1 MTATEPSLTREERA
15 AIAGKIKSL
24 VLAKHVNV
32 ANPSQ
37 DYGPWTREF
46 DRRLDEVVAAPSRD
60 AFENGVGSILQGLGS
75 SHTAFYHKVGDRVP
89 PQHAINASLRAM
101 EINGNRRWVF
111 LNIIEDGPAYRAGVK
126 PGDIL
131 YSCDGK
137 LAEPPHSPTFQ
148 LGGTH
153 ELQLG
158 EIEGSGTR
166 GVQVEVPNRAAKDR
180 PPMIEPKSITYRVAA
195 PGIGMIRVASFPGAV
210 GLSFARALDSAITAL
225 ARENCSRLIIDLR
238 GNLGGGLGS
247 LRLMS
252 YLCPG
257 KVPIGYSMSRTGIKR
272 GWSKE
277 RLPRIGKIPAGKLG
291 LLGMAVKFKVLH
303 RDRSM
308 VLETE
313 GLGKQSFHGR
323 IVILIDEFSHSAAE
337 MVAAFAKEHQLA
349 VLVGNRTAGE
359 VLGGANFRVGNGYY
373 LRMPI
378 TGWYTWQGNCIE
390 GTGVTPD
397 VAVDVDVAA
406 IVRGKDVQIEKAL
419 EIVATLGG
427 DAVR

>member
-1 MTATEPSLTREERA
+1 MTATELSLTREERA

-24 VLAKHVNV
+24 VLTKHVNV

-37 DYGPWTREF
+37 DYGPWTQEF

-60 AFENGVGSILQGLGS
+60 AFENGVGSILLGLGS

-89 PQHAINASLRAM
+89 PQHAINASLRSM
-101 EINGNRRWVF
+101 EIKGNRSWVF
-111 LNIIEDGPAYRAGVK
+111 LNIIEDGPAHRAGIK
-126 PGDIL
+126 DGDVL

-137 LAEPPHSPTFQ
+137 LAEPPNSPRFQ

-158 EIEGSGTR
+158 EIEGSRTR
-166 GVQVEVPNRAAKDR
+166 SVKVEVPNRAAKDR

-195 PGIGMIRVASFPGAV
+195 PGIAVIRVASFPGAV
-210 GLSFARALDSAITAL
+210 GLDFAKALDAAISTL
-225 ARENCSRLIIDLR
+225 KQQNCSRLVIDLR
-238 GNLGGGLGS
+238 GNIGGGLGS

-257 KVPIGYSMSRTGIKR
+257 RLPIGYSMSRNGIKR

-277 RLPRIGKIPAGKLG
+277 RLPKIGSIPSSKLG
-291 LLGMAVKFKVLH
+291 LIGMAIKFKVLH

-308 VLETE
+308 VLQTE
-313 GLGKQSFHGR
+313 GLGKQPFHGR
-323 IVILIDEFSHSAAE
+323 IVLLIDEFSHSAAE
-337 MVAAFAKEHQLA
+337 MVAAFAKENQLA

-378 TGWYTWQGNCIE
+378 AGWYTWQGPCIE
-390 GTGVTPD
+390 GTGVSPD
-397 VAVDVDVAA
+397 VAVDVDMAA
-406 IVRGKDVQIEKAL
+406 LARGEDVQIEKA
-419 EIVATLGG
+419 IQTVATL
-427 DAVR
+427 

>member
-15 AIAGKIKSL
+15 AIVSKIKSL
-24 VLAKHVNV
+24 VLEKHVNV
-32 ANPSQ
+32 ANPTQ
-37 DYGPWTREF
+37 DYTPWTREF

-60 AFENGVGSILQGLGS
+60 AFENGVGSLLQGLGS

-89 PQHAINASLRAM
+89 PQHAINASLRSM
-101 EINGNRRWVF
+101 EVNGTRSWVF
-111 LNIIEDGPAYRAGVK
+111 LNIIEDGPAYRAGIK
-126 PGDIL
+126 DGDIL

-137 LAEPPHSPTFQ
+137 LAEPPNSPRFQ

-158 EIEGSGTR
+158 EIEGSRTR
-166 GVQVEVPNRAAKDR
+166 SVKVEVPNRAAKDR

-195 PGIGMIRVASFPGAV
+195 PGIGVIRVASFPGAV
-210 GLSFARALDSAITAL
+210 GLSFARALDGAIATL
-225 ARENCSRLIIDLR
+225 KRENCSRLVIDLR
-238 GNLGGGLGS
+238 GNVGGGLGS

-257 KVPIGYSMSRTGIKR
+257 KLPIGYSMSRTGIKR

-277 RLPRIGKIPAGKLG
+277 RLPRIGSIPSGKLG

-308 VLETE
+308 VLQTE
-313 GLGKQSFHGR
+313 GLGLQPFHGR

-337 MVAAFAKEHQLA
+337 MVAAFAKDNQLA
-349 VLVGNRTAGE
+349 VLAGNRTAGE

-378 TGWYTWQGNCIE
+378 TGWYTWQGKCIE

-397 VAVDVDVAA
+397 VAVDVDMAA
-406 IVRGKDVQIEKAL
+406 LVRGDDVQIAKA
-419 EIVATLGG
+419 IQTVATL
-427 DAVR
+427 

>member
-60 AFENGVGSILQGLGS
+60 AFENGVGSILLGLGS

-101 EINGNRRWVF
+101 EISGNRRWVF
-111 LNIIEDGPAYRAGVK
+111 LNIIEDGPAHRAGVK
-126 PGDIL
+126 PGDVL

-137 LAEPPHSPTFQ
+137 LTEPPNSPRFQ

-166 GVQVEVPNRAAKDR
+166 SVKVEVPNRAAKDR

-210 GLSFARALDSAITAL
+210 GLSFARALDSAIAAL
-225 ARENCSRLIIDLR
+225 ARENCSRLIVDLR

-257 KVPIGYSMSRTGIKR
+257 KLPIGYSMSRTGIKR

-277 RLPRIGKIPAGKLG
+277 RLPRIGRIPAGKLG
-291 LLGMAVKFKVLH
+291 LLGMAVKFKILH

-337 MVAAFAKEHQLA
+337 MVAAFAKDNQLA

-378 TGWYTWQGNCIE
+378 AGWYTWQGNCIE

-397 VAVDVDVAA
+397 VLVDVDMALLA
-406 IVRGKDVQIEKAL
+406 RGKDMQIEKAL
-419 EIVATLGG
+419 ETVATL
-427 DAVR
+427 

>member
-1 MTATEPSLTREERA
+1 MSLLLALIPDEALILVIVAIGFGLMLGIIRGKA
-15 AIAGKIKSL
+15 AASMIGGLLLFILLGPFVEALLEALPWWLTL
-24 VLAKHVNV
+24 VVL
-32 ANPSQ
+32 
-37 DYGPWTREF
+37 G
-46 DRRLDEVVAAPSRD
+46 VV
-60 AFENGVGSILQGLGS
+60 L
-75 SHTAFYHKVGDRVP
+75 
-89 PQHAINASLRAM
+89 
-101 EINGNRRWVF
+101 
-111 LNIIEDGPAYRAGVK
+111 
-126 PGDIL
+126 
-131 YSCDGK
+131 
-137 LAEPPHSPTFQ
+137 
-148 LGGTH
+148 
-153 ELQLG
+153 
-158 EIEGSGTR
+158 
-166 GVQVEVPNRAAKDR
+166 
-180 PPMIEPKSITYRVAA
+180 
-195 PGIGMIRVASFPGAV
+195 
-210 GLSFARALDSAITAL
+210 LSFARALDSAIAAL
-225 ARENCSRLIIDLR
+225 TRESCSRLIIDLR

-257 KVPIGYSMSRTGIKR
+257 KLPIGYSMSRTGIKR

-277 RLPRIGKIPAGKLG
+277 RLPRIGKIPVGKLG
-291 LLGMAVKFKVLH
+291 LLGMAVRFKILH

-378 TGWYTWQGNCIE
+378 AGWYTWQGNCIE

-397 VAVDVDVAA
+397 VAVDIDIAAVA
-406 IVRGKDVQIEKAL
+406 RGKDGQIEKAL
-419 EIVATLGG
+419 ATVATLG
-427 DAVR
+427 

>member
-1 MTATEPSLTREERA
+1 MTASEPSLTREERA
-15 AIAGKIKSL
+15 AIARKIKSL
-24 VLAKHVNV
+24 VLEKHVNV
-32 ANPSQ
+32 ANPAQ
-37 DYGPWTREF
+37 DYVPWTREF
-46 DRRLDEVVAAPSRD
+46 DRRLEEVVAAPSRD
-60 AFENGVGSILQGLGS
+60 AFENGVGSILHGLGS
-75 SHTAFYHKVGDRVP
+75 SHTAFYHKVGDRIP

-101 EINGNRRWVF
+101 EINGKQHWVL
-111 LNIIEDGPAYRAGVK
+111 LNIIEDGPAHRAGVK
-126 PGDIL
+126 PGDVL

-137 LAEPPHSPTFQ
+137 LTEPPNSPRFQ

-166 GVQVEVPNRAAKDR
+166 SVKVEVPNRAAKDR
-180 PPMIEPKSITYRVAA
+180 PPMVEPKSITYRVAA
-195 PGIGMIRVASFPGAV
+195 PGTGMIRVASFPGAV

-225 ARENCSRLIIDLR
+225 ARESCSRLIIDLR

-257 KVPIGYSMSRTGIKR
+257 KLPIGYSMSRTGIKR

-277 RLPRIGKIPAGKLG
+277 SLPRIGKIPAGKLG
-291 LLGMAVKFKVLH
+291 LLGMAVKFKILH

-313 GLGKQSFHGR
+313 GLGKQSFHGH
-323 IVILIDEFSHSAAE
+323 IVIVIDEFSHSAAE

-349 VLVGNRTAGE
+349 ILVGNRTAGE

-378 TGWYTWQGNCIE
+378 AGWYTWQGDCIE

-397 VAVDVDVAA
+397 VAVDADLAA
-406 IVRGKDVQIEKAL
+406 LARGEDVQIAKAL
-419 EIVATLGG
+419 ETVAML
-427 DAVR
+427 